1 MPDLSSADLDR
12 SFLFGQRAME
22 LMKAYRSSATPRSYA
37 VWYTYVAGLN
47 PQLTETVKRLTA
59 EHGALTDNAVDHL
72 FETYLD
78 GRRLSSET
86 ERASN
91 GVLAEIEQIMEM
103 LDTALGSTA
112 RYGASLQAFSQD
124 LAAPAV
130 NRARVREIISS
141 LVVTTRDVA
150 ANNRTLEARM
160 RESRNEIETLRETL
174 EAVRVESLTDPLTGI
189 GNRKHFE
196 EMLHKAVDHSAVQGQ
211 PVCLVVLD
219 IDHFKRFNDLYG
231 HLTGDQVL
239 RLVAMTMRESVET
252 RTTIARFGGE
262 EFGIILP
269 DCDRTSAR
277 EVAEKVRTS
286 VMGRELVKRSTGESL
301 GRITISVGVAVYR
314 RGDTAVSLLERA
326 DHCMFTA
333 KRSGRNRVVDD
344 GIPTDTMNDVA

>member
-1 MPDLSSADLDR
+1 MPDMSSAELDR

-22 LMKAYRSSATPRSYA
+22 LMKAYCSPATPRSYA

-47 PQLTETVKRLTA
+47 PPLNEAIKRITTEHAV
-59 EHGALTDNAVDHL
+59 LTDRTIDQL

-78 GRRLSSET
+78 GKRLASET
-86 ERASN
+86 ERASA
-91 GVLAEIEQIMEM
+91 GVLTEIEQIMEM
-103 LDTALGSTA
+103 LDAALGSTA

-130 NRARVREIISS
+130 NRARVREIVSS

-160 RESRNEIETLRETL
+160 RESRTEIETLRETL

-196 EMLHKAVDHSAVQGQ
+196 EMLHKAVDHAAVQGQ
-211 PVCLVVLD
+211 SLCLVVLD

-239 RLVAMTMRESVET
+239 RLVAMTMRECVGA
-252 RTTIARFGGE
+252 RATIARFGGE

-269 DCDRTSAR
+269 DCDRVDAR
-277 EVAEKVRTS
+277 DVAEKVRTS

-301 GRITISVGVAVYR
+301 GRITISVGLAVYR

-344 GIPTDTMNDVA
+344 AVAAETMNDVA

>member
-1 MPDLSSADLDR
+1 MSDLSRSETDR
-12 SFLFGQRAME
+12 SFLFGQRAIE
-22 LMKAYRSSATPRSYA
+22 LMKSYGSSASPRSYA
-37 VWYTYVAGLN
+37 VWYTYVAGLQPLLN
-47 PQLTETVKRLTA
+47 EAVKRVTT
-59 EHGALTDNAVDHL
+59 EQGALNDGSIDQL
-72 FETYLD
+72 YETYIE
-78 GRRLSSET
+78 GRRLASET
-86 ERASN
+86 ERASAN
-91 GVLAEIEQIMEM
+91 VLSEIDQIMEM
-103 LDTALGSTA
+103 LEAALGSTA
-112 RYGASLQAFSQD
+112 RYGASLRAFTQD

-130 NRARVREIISS
+130 NRARVREIVSS
-141 LVVTTRDVA
+141 LVVTTRDVS

-160 RESRNEIETLRETL
+160 RESRNEIEGLRESL

-196 EMLHKAVDHSAVQGQ
+196 EMLRKVVDHAAVQGQ
-211 PVCLVVLD
+211 PACLIVLD

-239 RLVAMTMRESVET
+239 RLVALTMRETVEP

-269 DCDRTSAR
+269 DSDRVAAR
-277 EVAEKVRTS
+277 AVAEKVRAS

-301 GRITISVGVAVYR
+301 GRVTVSIGLAAYR

-333 KRSGRNRVVDD
+333 KRAGRNRVVDD
-344 GIPTDTMNDVA
+344 TAPAADLTDVA

>member
-1 MPDLSSADLDR
+1 MPDLSSAELDR

-47 PQLTETVKRLTA
+47 AQLIEAVKRITA
-59 EHGALTDNAVDHL
+59 EHGTLADAHVDQL

-78 GRRLSSET
+78 GRKLTAET
-86 ERASN
+86 ERASA

-112 RYGASLQAFSQD
+112 RYGASLQAFTQD

-130 NRARVREIISS
+130 NRARVREIVSS

-196 EMLHKAVDHSAVQGQ
+196 EMLHKAVDHAAVQGQ
-211 PVCLVVLD
+211 PLCLIVLD

-239 RLVAMTMRESVET
+239 RLVAMTMRESVEP

-269 DCDRTSAR
+269 GSDRDEAR

-301 GRITISVGVAVYR
+301 GRITISVGLAAYR

-333 KRSGRNRVVDD
+333 KRAGRNQVIDD
-344 GIPTDTMNDVA
+344 GLPAETMNDVA